1 MSVPV
6 ILDCDPGHDDVF
18 ALWLAA
24 GHPAIDL
31 LAVTTVGGN
40 VPIEHTSRNARVAL
54 SVAGVV
60 GVPVAAGA
68 AGPLVRELQTAEWIH
83 GENGLGGPELPDPDR
98 PDPVTGRTPVP
109 LDPRR
114 ATDLMADTLVAASAS
129 VAIVATGP
137 LTNVALLLRER
148 PDLVPRIR
156 EVVWMGGSTD
166 RGNATPY
173 AEFNALVDPEA
184 LDAVLGSGIRFT
196 MVGLNVTHRALVTPA
211 VRARLAA
218 LGTRTAAFGDEL
230 LEFFCR
236 TNDEVFGMPDGPL
249 HDPVAVAVLA
259 DPGAL
264 EVVRTRLDVELA
276 GTETVGATSVDL
288 DGMLS
293 REPNAFVAV
302 GLDVDRFWA
311 GVAEAIERLA

>member
-1 MSVPV
+1 MTIPV

-24 GHPAIDL
+24 GHPALDL

-40 VPIEHTSRNARVAL
+40 VPLEHTSRNARIVL

-60 GVPVAAGA
+60 DVPVAAGA
-68 AGPLVRELQTAEWIH
+68 PGPLVRPLVTAEWIH
-83 GENGLGGPELPDPDR
+83 GENGLGGPVLPE
-98 PDPVTGRTPVP
+98 PVVP
-109 LDPRR
+109 LDART
-114 ATDLMADTLVAASAS
+114 ATELMSDVLEASADP
-129 VAIVATGP
+129 VAIIATGP
-137 LTNVALLLRER
+137 ITNVAVLLRDR
-148 PDLVPRIR
+148 PELAPRIR
-156 EVVWMGGSTD
+156 EIVWMGGSTE

-184 LDAVLGSGIRFT
+184 LDLVLRSGIRFT

-211 VRARLAA
+211 VRAALAA
-218 LGTRTAAFGDEL
+218 AGTRTAAFGDEL

-259 DPGAL
+259 DPAAVEL
-264 EVVRTRLDVELA
+264 RHTRLDVELA
-276 GTETVGATSVDL
+276 GTETTGATSVDF
-288 DGMLS
+288 DGMLG
-293 REPNAFVAV
+293 REPNAWVAV
-302 GLDVDRFWA
+302 DLDVERFWA
-311 GVAEAIERLA
+311 GVTDALARLA